1 MVDLEL
7 KEGYSGG
14 SAIHVQA
21 DSWAQH
27 GESFGTE
34 ADLPS
39 VAGRHTE
46 QEEEQKAQDGP
57 GRMAVRVKRM
67 AGNQTD
73 LAGTALE
80 VLRTATHHS

>member
-1 MVDLEL
+1 M
-7 KEGYSGG
+7 
-14 SAIHVQA
+14 
-21 DSWAQH
+21 
-27 GESFGTE
+27 
-34 ADLPS
+34 
-39 VAGRHTE
+39 AGRHTE

>member
-1 MVDLEL
+1 M
-7 KEGYSGG
+7 
-14 SAIHVQA
+14 
-21 DSWAQH
+21 QH
-27 GESFGTE
+27 DASFGTE

-57 GRMAVRVKRM
+57 DHTAVRVKRM

>member
-1 MVDLEL
+1 MEHDER
-7 KEGYSGG
+7 SG
-14 SAIHVQA
+14 I
-21 DSWAQH
+21 
-27 GESFGTE
+27 E
-34 ADLPS
+34 ADLQS
-39 VAGRHTE
+39 VAGRRTE

-80 VLRTATHHS
+80 VLRMAIHHS